1 MDRSLAEESKTMIR
15 RLRPEDLDAVIA
27 LDARI
32 MGRRR
37 DEYFRLKLKRALSQT
52 GVEVSLAAQHEGFFA
67 GFLLA
72 LVYYG
77 EFGMLEPVAV
87 LDTLGVS
94 PEYRRRGIGRALF
107 EQLILQLEALGIPR
121 LQTEVAWSDQELLRF
136 LHEEGFVPAPR
147 FCLDLDVAAARRR
160 SGLGEG

>member
-1 MDRSLAEESKTMIR
+1 MIR
-15 RLRPEDLDAVIA
+15 RLRPDDLNAVIA

-52 GVEVSLAAQHEGFFA
+52 GVEVSLAAQHDGFFA

-87 LDTLGVS
+87 LDTIGVS
-94 PEYRRRGIGRALF
+94 PDYRRQGIGKALF
-107 EQLILQLEALGIPR
+107 EQMLLQLEALNIPR
-121 LQTEVAWSDQELLRF
+121 LTTEVAWSDQELLRF
-136 LHEEGFVPAPR
+136 LHDEGFTPAPR
-147 FCLDLDVAAARRR
+147 LCLDLDVAAARRR
-160 SGLGEG
+160 SRLAEV